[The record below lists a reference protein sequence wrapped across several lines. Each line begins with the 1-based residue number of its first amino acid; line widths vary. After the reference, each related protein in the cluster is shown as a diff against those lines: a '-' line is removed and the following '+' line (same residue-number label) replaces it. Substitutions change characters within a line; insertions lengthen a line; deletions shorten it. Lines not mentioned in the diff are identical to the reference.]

1 MATEQIEPA
10 APLPGEPP
18 LRGRGTGAA
27 GDGPALRRRRTDQ
40 LQSGAP
46 VIIAVAVVLALCY
59 VAKLVLV
66 VLLVSILVAF
76 MLEPLVM
83 LLERLRLPR
92 SLAALISLLVLSAAL
107 FGVSTVFYNNA
118 QDFVTSLPKYSQ
130 RIKAA
135 LEQFREK
142 AERVQRTTQTVMP
155 EATTEEKQAVKVQ
168 QQTPWTDYIVS
179 GLGTVGEVALAVSFI
194 PFLIFFMLTWQDHTR
209 AATVML
215 FSMENR
221 NTAYVTLGR
230 ISAMI
235 RSFIL
240 GNLIVGVF
248 LSIASTVVFGILGL
262 PYFYFLGLL
271 SGFLSLVPYLGVV
284 LAMVPPMLAGFGQ
297 LSGAGFLTI
306 IITVLALHLFAINVL
321 YPKLIGRRLQLNPLA
336 VTIALL
342 FWGWL
347 WGAMGLILA
356 VPITAAMKIIFDHIE
371 KLRPYGAWLG
381 E

>member
-1 MATEQIEPA
+1 MATDQIEPVMPPPPDELPA
-10 APLPGEPP
+10 AAKPAPAPGVPP
-18 LRGRGTGAA
+18 
-27 GDGPALRRRRTDQ
+27 LRRRRSDQ
-40 LQSGAP
+40 VQSGAP
-46 VIIAVAVVLALCY
+46 VVIAVAVVLALCY

-66 VLLVSILVAF
+66 VLLVSVLVAF

-83 LLERLRLPR
+83 LLERLHLPR
-92 SLAALISLLVLSAAL
+92 ALAALISLLVLSAAL
-107 FGVSTVFYNNA
+107 FGVSTVFYSNA
-118 QDFVTSLPKYSQ
+118 QDFVQSLPKYSQ

-135 LEQFREK
+135 LEQFRER
-142 AERVQRTTQTVMP
+142 AERVQKTTQTVMP
-155 EATTEEKQAVKVQ
+155 EETKEEKQAVKVQ
-168 QQTPWTDYIVS
+168 QQTPWTDYVIS
-179 GLGTVGEVALAVSFI
+179 GLGTVGEVALAVSFV
-194 PFLIFFMLTWQDHTR
+194 PFLVFFMLTWQDHTR

-215 FSMENR
+215 FDMENR

-284 LAMVPPMLAGFGQ
+284 LAMVPPVLAGFGQ
-297 LSGAGFLTI
+297 LNGAGFLTI

-356 VPITAAMKIIFDHIE
+356 VPITAALKIIFDHIE

>member
-1 MATEQIEPA
+1 MATEQLEPV
-10 APLPGEPP
+10 APPSGEPP
-18 LRGRGTGAA
+18 VPGRGTGAA
-27 GDGPALRRRRTDQ
+27 GVPALRRRRTDHV
-40 LQSGAP
+40 QSGAP

-92 SLAALISLLVLSAAL
+92 ALAALISLLVLAAVL
-107 FGVSTVFYNNA
+107 FGLSTVFYNNA
-118 QDFVTSLPKYSQ
+118 QDFVQSLPRYSQ

-135 LEQFREK
+135 LEKFREK
-142 AERVQRTTQTVMP
+142 AERVQKTTQTVLP

-168 QQTPWTDYIVS
+168 QQTAWTDYIIS
-179 GLGTVGEVALAVSFI
+179 GLGSVGEVALAVSFV
-194 PFLIFFMLTWQDHTR
+194 PFLVFFMLTWQDHTR

-215 FSMENR
+215 FDMENR

-284 LAMVPPMLAGFGQ
+284 LAMVPPIMAGFGQ
-297 LSGAGFLTI
+297 LNGAGFLTI

-356 VPITAAMKIIFDHIE
+356 VPITAALKIIFDHIE

>member
-10 APLPGEPP
+10 APPPGEPP
-18 LRGRGTGAA
+18 LSGRGMGPA
-27 GDGPALRRRRTDQ
+27 GGGPALRRRRSDQ

-83 LLERLRLPR
+83 LLERLHLPR
-92 SLAALISLLVLSAAL
+92 ALAALISLLVLAAVL
-107 FGVSTVFYNNA
+107 FGLSTVFYNNA
-118 QDFVTSLPKYSQ
+118 QDFVQSLPRYSQ

-135 LEQFREK
+135 LERFREK
-142 AERVQRTTQTVMP
+142 AERVQKTTQTVMP
-155 EATTEEKQAVKVQ
+155 EATAEEKQAVKVQ
-168 QQTPWTDYIVS
+168 QQTPWTDYIIS
-179 GLGTVGEVALAVSFI
+179 GLGTVGEVALAVSFV

-284 LAMVPPMLAGFGQ
+284 LAMVPPILAGFGQ
-297 LSGAGFLTI
+297 LSGTGFVTI

-356 VPITAAMKIIFDHIE
+356 VPITAALKIIFDHIE